1 MTKARHPECMAFIV
15 ITGIVA
21 FFPLAVAFGAD
32 SRQYD
37 HRARSRRWL

>member
-1 MTKARHPECMAFIV
+1 MVFIV

-32 SRQYD
+32 SRPHD
-37 HRARSRRWL
+37 HRVRTRRWL

>member
-1 MTKARHPECMAFIV
+1 MAFII

-32 SRQYD
+32 SRPYD
-37 HRARSRRWL
+37 HRIRARRWL